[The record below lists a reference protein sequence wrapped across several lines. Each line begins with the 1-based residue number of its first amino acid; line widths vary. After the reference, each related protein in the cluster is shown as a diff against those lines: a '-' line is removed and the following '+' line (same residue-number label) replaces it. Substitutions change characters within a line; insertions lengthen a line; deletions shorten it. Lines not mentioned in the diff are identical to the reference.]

1 MRRDLPDQCQTASYA
16 PVCGSGSNE
25 RLSVRLSV
33 PSIDSSSG
41 RFAAERPMDV
51 EISIASC
58 GRRHSATNADSVTL
72 TADVGG

>member
-1 MRRDLPDQCQTASYA
+1 MRRDLPDQYLTASYA

-41 RFAAERPMDV
+41 RFAAERPMDRRYR
-51 EISIASC
+51 SLAAGAGTQQQMPTAS
-58 GRRHSATNADSVTL
+58 R
-72 TADVGG
+72 